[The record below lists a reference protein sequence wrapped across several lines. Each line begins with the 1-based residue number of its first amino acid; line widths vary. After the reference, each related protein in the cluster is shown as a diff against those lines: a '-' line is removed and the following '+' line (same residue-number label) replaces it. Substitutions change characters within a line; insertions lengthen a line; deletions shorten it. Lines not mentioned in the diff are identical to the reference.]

1 MSLLSKLGLVY
12 DDSESEQPIE
22 EEVKKESVKSVDV
35 PEKTPTPKSEPL
47 SFRESDYSPTSLSG
61 SFDQAVF
68 DKLSKAIEDNNLK
81 GNDFLEFLKALNGLS
96 SMQMDDNTKFN
107 MVFATFASSSEGITK
122 EQLLSSITHYLE
134 VLASERAIFSKETQ
148 TVIKDKV
155 EKSIQEL
162 NNNEK
167 LIKSKIDEIEKL
179 KLEIET
185 IKQNN
190 QKLSLEINEIKAKIE
205 IKKVNFE
212 YTYNSLINQI
222 SSYKGK
228 IETYIK

>member
-1 MSLLSKLGLVY
+1 
-12 DDSESEQPIE
+12 
-22 EEVKKESVKSVDV
+22 
-35 PEKTPTPKSEPL
+35 
-47 SFRESDYSPTSLSG
+47 
-61 SFDQAVF
+61 
-68 DKLSKAIEDNNLK
+68 
-81 GNDFLEFLKALNGLS
+81 
-96 SMQMDDNTKFN
+96 
-107 MVFATFASSSEGITK
+107 
-122 EQLLSSITHYLE
+122 
-134 VLASERAIFSKETQ
+134 
-148 TVIKDKV
+148 
-155 EKSIQEL
+155 L